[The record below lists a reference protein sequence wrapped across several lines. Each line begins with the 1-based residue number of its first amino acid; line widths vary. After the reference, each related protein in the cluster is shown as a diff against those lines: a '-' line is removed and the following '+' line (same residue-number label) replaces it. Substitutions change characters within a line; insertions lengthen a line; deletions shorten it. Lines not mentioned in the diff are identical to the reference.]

1 MAPPTL
7 THTPTILTSI
17 FFSHFFYYFTITHGP
32 TNFNT
37 HANYIWSPS
46 PFFFLFF
53 FSFPSPSFSV
63 FVFSSSASLLLLM
76 LKQEAKER
84 KLLVV
89 KLFFFFFFEK
99 MVGKLKKNI
108 NLMFWSGYI
117 EEAVM
122 KYSEALSCYW
132 GTP

>member
-1 MAPPTL
+1 MLFRSPLYFSHIFFIISQLPMAPPTL
-7 THTPTILTSI
+7 THTPTIFDL
-17 FFSHFFYYFTITHGP
+17 Y
-32 TNFNT
+32 
-37 HANYIWSPS
+37 

-53 FSFPSPSFSV
+53 FSFPSPSFFV

-89 KLFFFFFFEK
+89 KLFFFFFFVK

-122 KYSEALSCYW
+122 KYSEALSCY
-132 GTP
+132 